1 MMRGHTLHPESIG
14 FFTKQPSTGRK
25 NMNAVSETTPR
36 VSLYY
41 REGSS
46 DKVYQAAIEPAGN
59 QFVVT
64 FAYGRRGAT
73 LTTGTK
79 TSAPVDYATAQK
91 IYTKLV
97 GAKKAKGYTE
107 GEDGTPYQHTDKQP
121 SGILPQLLNPI
132 EEADVEPLLRDDY
145 YCAQEKLDG
154 RHLLI
159 RKQDDQLEGINK
171 KGLLVGLPVTVAHDL
186 RKLPASFIPDG
197 ESIGDDYHAFDLLE
211 LNGEN
216 LRPLPYR
223 ARLTS
228 LMNLLAS
235 AQHRH
240 IHYVETTFTTRQKT
254 EQWQRLRRENREG
267 IVFKRLDAPY
277 TPGKP
282 NSGGAQLKFK
292 FVATASAV
300 VVKSNAKRSVE
311 LGLFNGRSLV
321 SCGNVSIPAN
331 HEIPAVGAVVDAR
344 SLYAA
349 KDSGALYQPVY
360 LGPRDDVDP
369 GECLVSQLK
378 YKAE

>member
-1 MMRGHTLHPESIG
+1 
-14 FFTKQPSTGRK
+14 
-25 NMNAVSETTPR
+25 MNAVSEATER
-36 VSLYY
+36 VVLYY

-59 QFVVT
+59 QFIVT

-79 TSAPVDYATAQK
+79 TSAPVDYVTAQQ

-97 GAKKAKGYTE
+97 REKKAKGYTE
-107 GEDGTPYQHTDKQP
+107 GVDGTPYLHTDKQA

-132 EEADVEPLLRDDY
+132 EEAEVELLLRDDN
-145 YCAQEKLDG
+145 YCAQEKFDG
-154 RHLLI
+154 RHLLV
-159 RKQDDQLEGINK
+159 RKQDDHLEGINK
-171 KGLLVGLPVTVAHDL
+171 KGLLVGLPQTIASDF
-186 RKLPASFIPDG
+186 RQFAGSFIPDG
-197 ESIGDDYHAFDLLE
+197 EAIGDEYHAFDLLE

-223 ARLTS
+223 VRLAA

-240 IHYVETTFTTRQKT
+240 VHFADTAFTTRQKT
-254 EQWQRLRRENREG
+254 ELWERLRRGNREG

-277 TPGKP
+277 VPGKP

-292 FVATASAV
+292 LVTTLSAV
-300 VVKSNAKRSVE
+300 VVQINAKRSVE

-321 SCGNVSIPAN
+321 SCGNVAIPAN
-331 HEIPAVGAVVDAR
+331 QKIPVVGTIVEVR
-344 SLYAA
+344 YLYAFRE
-349 KDSGALYQPVY
+349 SGVLYQPVY
-360 LGPRDDVDP
+360 LGPRDDVDA